1 MNQYDAIHNVYNINS
16 TSTETLCHP
25 LCAMCELS
33 KYDRPTHAI
42 KFAFY
47 QEAKKEVVKTHISKG
62 GRQILVC
69 TNIVKVYIKV

>member
-25 LCAMCELS
+25 LCAMCELR

-47 QEAKKEVVKTHISKG
+47 
-62 GRQILVC
+62 
-69 TNIVKVYIKV
+69 